1 MTYKQGDS
9 TSFDAFVQ
17 EIERKRDIAT
27 SSGAE
32 VNDDVTKGVL
42 FNNIKNTPGLLAV
55 KALINATPGAY
66 YKLAY
71 HEMRD
76 QFQYAIRLE
85 ASTEEEEDHASP
97 SAVFR
102 FGQLQQ
108 ARQQGRRTEQR
119 TPRGGP
125 GPQHHADSRGRDGDA
140 RYDCDEGGRCAGD
153 SRRDSGRC
161 FDCDEKGHYAGDIAS
176 KDPSDI
182 SRKVQSGIRR
192 HMKLA
197 AEAESKGAAGGT
209 GKAMVAWAR
218 DDAPG
223 SSEEEASDDDRHP
236 LPAGFRSSSH
246 IFLACTTP
254 CTTAASADVC
264 TARHAALEYEEE
276 RNADTAA
283 STAECAARLATLASK
298 EEERS
303 ATTAAAYLGVV
314 QSKEEER
321 SATTAA
327 AYLGVVQSKEE
338 GQRGASTA
346 AAYAGTSAFDGFQS
360 EYGTSSP
367 PAEMDDG

>member
-264 TARHAALEYEEE
+264 TARHTALESKEKE

-283 STAECAARLATLASK
+283 STAECAARLATL
-298 EEERS
+298 E
-303 ATTAAAYLGVV
+303 
-314 QSKEEER
+314 SKEEER

-338 GQRGASTA
+338 GQSGASTA